1 MSHFPK
7 KIILLGATGSIGE
20 STLKVLRKHPDKL
33 KLAGIACDKAY
44 GKLADI
50 CEEFDVP
57 NATVYSKEAYQHA
70 KVSGSFQGRNLNS
83 GMEGLIELAG
93 NVDADIVVVAVVGTL
108 GLKPALAAIE
118 SGKDLALASKEILV
132 MAGIFFTKAIKQANV
147 KLLPVD
153 SEHNAIFQ
161 CLHGESSDSI
171 EKIILTAS
179 GGSFRDRALDTFHL
193 IRPEEATHHPN
204 WAMGKKITV
213 DSCTMANK
221 GLEVIEAHWLFNLPP
236 ENIRV
241 MIHPT
246 SIVHSMV
253 EFTDGSIL
261 SQMSPPSMT
270 FAIQHALLYP
280 QRAEKTEPSLNFEKS
295 LKIEFFPP
303 DIKRYPCLQLAYD
316 SLKIGGTGPT
326 VFNAA
331 NEVSVES
338 FLNKKIAFPDIAK
351 TIEKTL
357 ESCNNF
363 EPDTLE
369 EVLEADANARQ
380 TASQIIRQP

>member
-1 MSHFPK
+1 
-7 KIILLGATGSIGE
+7 
-20 STLKVLRKHPDKL
+20 
-33 KLAGIACDKAY
+33 
-44 GKLADI
+44 
-50 CEEFDVP
+50 
-57 NATVYSKEAYQHA
+57 
-70 KVSGSFQGRNLNS
+70 
-83 GMEGLIELAG
+83 
-93 NVDADIVVVAVVGTL
+93 
-108 GLKPALAAIE
+108 
-118 SGKDLALASKEILV
+118 
-132 MAGIFFTKAIKQANV
+132 
-147 KLLPVD
+147 
-153 SEHNAIFQ
+153 
-161 CLHGESSDSI
+161 
-171 EKIILTAS
+171 
-179 GGSFRDRALDTFHL
+179 
-193 IRPEEATHHPN
+193 
-204 WAMGKKITV
+204 
-213 DSCTMANK
+213 
-221 GLEVIEAHWLFNLPP
+221 
-236 ENIRV
+236 
-241 MIHPT
+241 
-246 SIVHSMV
+246 
-253 EFTDGSIL
+253 
-261 SQMSPPSMT
+261 MT